1 MSFGHDVLAASGTKD
16 SAAAVMSS
24 GRTPKTPNRGQY
36 GCVYHPS
43 LVLDAKGK
51 LRTASSSDSEAQ
63 DFVTKLQYDSAAAR
77 SEVVIGALVAPLL
90 QEKKKKKKTSA
101 KTKSSLFTDDND
113 ATNDMAAAAAAAAI
127 QHQSVPR
134 FSPVIESF
142 VVEKGNITDKVLEKC
157 AVITTPTMS
166 PPHGSNGGNQF
177 LVTKMR
183 LAGKE
188 TMTKSLHDFTG
199 AKHASLQSI
208 WDELMISLDQLVSVG
223 VVHCDLKGD
232 NILNGRGAGRSI
244 AAGFAPTII
253 DFGLSIH
260 APSLLDKSV
269 SSAVAAERWRA
280 AFPMLTTFYVVWCP
294 EIAICAALWQFSPLD
309 DGDDNVNLDF
319 GPDGGDISLTEE
331 SYMRHYDM
339 AGQPLSPDE
348 HINERTLNRLHAV
361 VAACF
366 RNHPALIHA
375 AKFMSLDALQEKRTR
390 LDELVDA
397 AVDLGRTRL
406 GAARYV
412 LEQTWHTWDR
422 FSVAAAF
429 LAYRPNKK
437 SQLTKYIE
445 DYKHELVHT
454 GHSGSQAKTEV
465 HELWST
471 VDETLLA

>member
-1 MSFGHDVLAASGTKD
+1 M
-16 SAAAVMSS
+16 
-24 GRTPKTPNRGQY
+24 TPNRGQY

-51 LRTASSSDSEAQ
+51 LCVDDKDPEAQ
-63 DFVTKLQYDSAAAR
+63 DFVSKLQYDSAAAR

-101 KTKSSLFTDDND
+101 KKSLFTDDDD
-113 ATNDMAAAAAAAAI
+113 ATNDNTAAAI

-142 VVEKGNITDKVLEKC
+142 VVEKGNISDKVMKKC

-183 LAGKE
+183 LAGSE
-188 TMTKSLHDFTG
+188 TMTKSLQDFSG

-232 NILNGRGAGRSI
+232 NILHGGGAGRTI

-260 APSLLDKSV
+260 VPSLLDKSV
-269 SSAVAAERWRA
+269 SSTVAAERWRA

-319 GPDGGDISLTEE
+319 GPDGGDLSLTEE

-348 HINERTLNRLHAV
+348 HINERTRNRLHAV

-366 RNHPALIHA
+366 RNHPALAQA
-375 AKFMSLDALQEKRTR
+375 ATIMPADVLLKKRMR
-390 LDELVDA
+390 LDELVDE

-412 LEQTWHTWDR
+412 LEQTWRTWDR

-429 LAYRPNKK
+429 QPYRPSKKK

-445 DYKHELVHT
+445 DYKNELIHA
-454 GHSGSQAKTEV
+454 GHSGSRAKSKV
-465 HELWST
+465 HDMWAT